1 MIDNISNI
9 NKLHLHLSIYFSSV
23 PDNCINLLSRE
34 NFMQVRDTYIK
45 QNKLIRDKEL
55 RASTVF

>member
-34 NFMQVRDTYIK
+34 NFMQVRDTSK
-45 QNKLIRDKEL
+45 QLIRDKE
-55 RASTVF
+55 RASTAF

>member
-34 NFMQVRDTYIK
+34 NFMQVRDTS
-45 QNKLIRDKEL
+45 KLIRNKE
-55 RASTVF
+55 RANTAF

>member
-34 NFMQVRDTYIK
+34 NFMQVRDTSK
-45 QNKLIRDKEL
+45 QLIRDKE
-55 RASTVF
+55 RASTAHF

>member
-34 NFMQVRDTYIK
+34 NFMQVRDTYIET
-45 QNKLIRDKEL
+45 N
-55 RASTVF
+55 